1 MTQEGV
7 GAPSL
12 LEEVRDELGRLE
24 RELSE
29 LEVLAQ
35 QVRVEAD
42 RHEQKRGATAERV
55 AVLEGGR
62 PDPRELHDAYAQL
75 ITVTRRAAMM
85 QAQIDVLEGKQRALQ
100 RFRDRLA
107 AVADTLASPGGG
119 QGGDGAPT
127 DLPPELSR
135 AVLTAQEDLRRE
147 IARQMHDGPA
157 QSLTNIALQA
167 QIVQRLVDRDT
178 AMARQELLLLVDM
191 VQRTLEATK
200 TFIFNVRPMV
210 LDDLG
215 IVPTLRRAA
224 RDRGRQANVRVDFD
238 SNGPDRRL
246 SPELE
251 SGMFRIIDEAL
262 AGFLRTDPE
271 SVSMRLDWTDG
282 ELRARIARRAREDE
296 QLAAP
301 DEAAESVDGAD
312 AADAAEPA
320 PIPPRSAAGLRWRRP
335 RRDEESEASPA
346 EVPAALAAM
355 IEEERADRAAEVAAT
370 ATSVA
375 AARALPTESW
385 DEIRSRAGV
394 LDVVVELSEDGQVVE
409 AALALE
415 G

>member
-1 MTQEGV
+1 MTLEGAGTV
-7 GAPSL
+7 TL
-12 LEEVRDELGRLE
+12 LEEVREELGRLE

-35 QVRVEAD
+35 QVRVEAG

-55 AVLEGGR
+55 AVLESGR

-75 ITVTRRAAMM
+75 VTVTRRAAMM

-100 RFRDRLA
+100 RFRERLA

-119 QGGDGAPT
+119 QGGQGVQA

-178 AMARQELLLLVDM
+178 TMARQELLLLVDM

-215 IVPTLRRAA
+215 LVPTLRRAA
-224 RDRGRQANVRVDFD
+224 RDRGRQATVRVDFD
-238 SNGPDRRL
+238 SNGADRRL
-246 SPELE
+246 GAELE
-251 SGMFRIIDEAL
+251 SGMFRIIDDAL

-271 SVSMRLDWTDG
+271 SVSLRLDWTDTA
-282 ELRARIARRAREDE
+282 LRARIARHARADE
-296 QLAAP
+296 EHAVPDIPFESDAGAAT
-301 DEAAESVDGAD
+301 A
-312 AADAAEPA
+312 
-320 PIPPRSAAGLRWRRP
+320 IPPSAAAGLRWRRP
-335 RRDEESEASPA
+335 RRDEEPEAEPA

-355 IEEERADRAAEVAAT
+355 IAEERADRAADVAAT

-375 AARALPTESW
+375 AARALPMESW

-394 LDVVVELSEDGQVVE
+394 LDVAVELSDDGQVVE